1 MVPVMA
7 ERFSVGVIGAR
18 GHAGAELMRLLGAH
32 PYCEVVFAGSRELE
46 GRPVPSIDGLT
57 FESLAPEDVA
67 EKSLDALFMALPD
80 GIGQPW
86 VETASPDTVVVDI
99 SADHRFDD
107 AWVYGLPELNRDKLA
122 GARRIAN
129 PGCYATALQL
139 VIAPF
144 LDQLDGA
151 PTVFGVSGYSGAGTT
166 PSPRNDPEN
175 LRDNL
180 IPYRLTGHNHER
192 EGVRQLGRPI
202 RFMPHVH
209 PAFRGLLVTVHMPL
223 SRPTTIEA
231 AHATLL
237 EAYDPEPLVDVQEP
251 IPTLKDGAELTGVL
265 IGGTTVS
272 EDGLGLTVVAVEDN
286 LLKGAAVQAVQ
297 NLNLSLGLPET
308 SGIL

>member
-1 MVPVMA
+1 MPEVF
-7 ERFSVGVIGAR
+7 EVGVIGAR
-18 GHAGAELMRLLGAH
+18 GHTGAELMRILAGH
-32 PYCEVVFAGSRELE
+32 PDLEVALAGSRELA
-46 GRPVPSIDGLT
+46 GQPVPGVDGLV
-57 FESLAPEDVA
+57 FEALGPDEVPQRD
-67 EKSLDALFMALPD
+67 LDAIFLALPD
-80 GIGQPW
+80 GIGGPW
-86 VETASPDTVVVDI
+86 VDALDPDTVIVDI

-107 AWVYGLPELNRDKLA
+107 QWVYGLPELNRDKVG

-144 LDQLDGA
+144 ADGLDGV

-192 EGVRQLGRPI
+192 EGIRHLGQPI

-209 PAFRGLLVTVHMPL
+209 PTFRGLLVTVHMPL
-223 SRPTTIEA
+223 GSPTGVPEA
-231 AHATLL
+231 FHVLQT
-237 EAYDPEPLVDVQEP
+237 AYAEEPLVDVQEE
-251 IPTLKDGAELTGVL
+251 IPTLRDGDGLTGVL
-265 IGGTTVS
+265 IGGATVS
-272 EDGLGLTVVAVEDN
+272 DDGLGLTIVAVEDN

-297 NLNLSLGLPET
+297 NLNLALGVPEF

>member
-1 MVPVMA
+1 MDSHMV
-7 ERFSVGVIGAR
+7 GLIGAR
-18 GHAGAELMRLLGAH
+18 GHTGAELIRILGNH
-32 PYCEVVFAGSRELE
+32 PYLEVTLAGSRELA
-46 GRPVPSIDGLT
+46 GQPVPSIDGLEY
-57 FESLAPEDVA
+57 ESIGPDEVADRELA
-67 EKSLDALFMALPD
+67 ALFLALPD
-80 GIGQPW
+80 GVGGPW
-86 VETASPDTVVVDI
+86 SDAVATDTVIVDI

-107 AWVYGLPELNRDKLA
+107 GWVYGLPELHRDKIA

-139 VIAPF
+139 AIAPF
-144 LDQLDGA
+144 TDWIEGS

-180 IPYRLTGHNHER
+180 VPYRLTGHNHER
-192 EGVRQLGRPI
+192 EGIRHLGHRI

-209 PAFRGLLVTVHMPL
+209 PAFRGLLVTAHMPL
-223 SRPTTIEA
+223 GRPTTVDA
-231 AHATLL
+231 AFAELARMY
-237 EAYDPEPLVDVQEP
+237 ENEPLVEVQEE
-251 IPTLKDGAELTGVL
+251 IPTLRDGTELTGVL

-272 EDGLGLTVVAVEDN
+272 DDGLGLTVVAVEDN

-297 NLNLSLGLPET
+297 NLNLALGIPET

>member
-1 MVPVMA
+1 MP
-7 ERFSVGVIGAR
+7 ERFQVGVIGAR
-18 GHAGAELMRLLGAH
+18 GHTGAELMRILNDH
-32 PYCEVVFAGSRELE
+32 PYVKVDFAGSRELE
-46 GRPVPSIDGLT
+46 GQPVPAIEGLSY
-57 FESLAPEDVA
+57 ESLGPEGVA
-67 EKSLDALFMALPD
+67 ARELDAIFLALPD
-80 GIGQPW
+80 GVGGPW
-86 VETASPDTVVVDI
+86 AEAISPDTVIVDI

-107 AWVYGLPELNRDKLA
+107 TWVYGLPELNRDKIA

-139 VIAPF
+139 AIAPF
-144 LDQLDGA
+144 VDDLDGN

-192 EGVRQLGRPI
+192 EGTRHLGHTI

-209 PAFRGLLVTVHMPL
+209 PAFRGLLVTAHMPL
-223 SRPTTIEA
+223 AKPTTVDDALI
-231 AHATLL
+231 TLKT
-237 EAYDPEPLVDVQEP
+237 AYDKEPLIDVQEE
-251 IPTLKDGAELTGVL
+251 IPTLKDGTGLTGAL
-265 IGGTTVS
+265 IGGITVS
-272 EDGLGLTVVAVEDN
+272 EDGLGLTVVAAEDN

-297 NLNLSLGLPET
+297 NLNLALGLPET

>member
-1 MVPVMA
+1 MSDKH
-7 ERFSVGVIGAR
+7 RVGVIGAR
-18 GHAGAELMRLLGAH
+18 GHTGAELLAILSRH
-32 PYCEVVFAGSRELE
+32 PEVEVALAGSRELE
-46 GRPVPSIDGLT
+46 GQPVPAIDGLR
-57 FESLAPEDVA
+57 FESLGPA
-67 EKSLDALFMALPD
+67 EGAGRDLDAVFLALPD
-80 GIGQPW
+80 GVGAPW
-86 VETASPDTVVVDI
+86 VEAIDAGTVIVDI

-107 AWVYGLPELNRDKLA
+107 AWVYGLPELQREKIA

-139 VIAPF
+139 AIAPF
-144 LDQLDGA
+144 LDLLDGPPA
-151 PTVFGVSGYSGAGTT
+151 VFGVSGYSGAGTT

-192 EGVRQLGRPI
+192 EGVRHLGHTV

-209 PAFRGLLVTVHMPL
+209 PAFRGLLVTAHMPL
-223 SRPTTIEA
+223 RSPITVDEA
-231 AHATLL
+231 MTRLHA
-237 EAYDPEPLVDVQEP
+237 AYEHEPLVAVQDE
-251 IPTLKDGAELTGVL
+251 IPTLRDGTDLTGAL

-297 NLNLSLGLPET
+297 NMNLALGLPET
-308 SGIL
+308 MGIL